1 MNDRKSE
8 TPRTDEKW
16 FEAQQEVFQK
26 YRESY
31 MRNVDV
37 VEVDLAREL
46 ERELTAAHEQ
56 IAEMRVIIQTIAD
69 NTDCEF
75 ASCGVACSG
84 YISALQEKAK

>member
-8 TPRTDEKW
+8 TPRTDSVECIAYTVW
-16 FEAQQEVFQK
+16 RANGDWNNSGK
-26 YRESY
+26 YIPSEFVRI
-31 MRNVDV
+31 
-37 VEVDLAREL
+37 L
-46 ERELTAAHEQ
+46 ERELTAAYEQ
-56 IAEMRVIIQTIAD
+56 IAEMREIIQTIAD